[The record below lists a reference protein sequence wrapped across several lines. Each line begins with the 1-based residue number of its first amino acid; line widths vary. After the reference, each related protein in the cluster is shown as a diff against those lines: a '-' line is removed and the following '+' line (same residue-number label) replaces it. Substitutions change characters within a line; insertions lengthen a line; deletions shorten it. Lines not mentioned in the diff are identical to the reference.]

1 MAAGGRNY
9 VIYVP
14 AAHQKSRIR
23 HPHLPM
29 PLAIAIEHIINIYA
43 DSCLFFYTHTRKLCN
58 YLCLPR
64 LLKLFSLPFPPPFT
78 CRRFSL
84 PWKTFVYVYTHEC
97 INYEA
102 WFL

>member
-64 LLKLFSLPFPPPFT
+64 LLKLFSLPSPPNRLSPAGGFPCLGKPLFMFT
-78 CRRFSL
+78 HMN
-84 PWKTFVYVYTHEC
+84 V
-97 INYEA
+97 
-102 WFL
+102 